1 MIDHFQRQVDH
12 STPTPGGGG
21 GGDDEGEDELDLYM
35 PTYLRPP
42 KNATQQATGVDDD
55 NDSLISEDDVE
66 ENADDWWHDSLSTLE
81 ANAILSARAAED
93 GWFLVRGAKSKSGK
107 DVVVLSCVFKG
118 QPTHHLITE
127 NDIGLMNLKRPID
140 GHEEGFVEAEEMITY
155 LKSSEVP
162 NASWPVRLTVP
173 VGINGPKIPAAT
185 PEQPEAEPQQIGP
198 EDRKSVV

>member
-1 MIDHFQRQVDH
+1 MGVNGQLIRSLKQLQDGIDRSAGQGGKISLMIDHFQRQVDR

-118 QPTHHLITE
+118 QPT
-127 NDIGLMNLKRPID
+127 
-140 GHEEGFVEAEEMITY
+140 Y
-155 LKSSEVP
+155 
-162 NASWPVRLTVP
+162 VRADEPSVAHTPRHATRHTHVLWC
-173 VGINGPKIPAAT
+173 AAF
-185 PEQPEAEPQQIGP
+185 
-198 EDRKSVV
+198 R